1 LPSSLRL
8 HRLLI
13 AAAILVPAVVFV
25 AAAVWNRAEVVREAT
40 DTIVRT
46 TAVLDEHARKVFDT
60 VDLLLHRVDDH
71 VRRLSAD
78 EIATPDTNDFLRAL
92 KEPLEQA
99 VSIWVTDATGK
110 VLAGSQFWDPN
121 VGLAE
126 REFFAAQ
133 READQG
139 TYVSAAFTGRATRT
153 PSFAVSRRR
162 WSPDGS
168 FAGTVHVALSP
179 EYFARFYAEAVP
191 PLPHTAA
198 LIRADGSILA
208 REPAHATTERLGA
221 DSPVMKTIAAQP
233 LAGFLRGVST
243 IDGRERFYAYHKVA
257 AHPMYVALGIETS
270 VVLQRWRRNLAV
282 YGAVAG
288 LASLTLLLVSGLALR
303 RAQAEQAALT
313 RLRHES
319 EQRLAAEQR
328 LRQAQKMEAVGQ
340 LTGGIAHDFNNLL
353 AVIVG
358 SLEMLQRRLDRGE
371 ANVSRY
377 VTNALEGANRAAT
390 LTQRLLA
397 FSRQQA
403 LDPKPVNPNELVSG
417 MADLLRRTLG
427 ETIAVEVLLAQGL
440 WRTFVDPNELEHALL
455 NLAVN
460 ARDAMPEG
468 GRLVIETRNVPVRY
482 AAGEADG
489 SDYVRLSVIDT
500 GTGMPPE
507 VAAKAFDPF
516 FTTKREGQGTG
527 LGLSQVYGFVT
538 QSGGQVRIDSGLGRG
553 TSIVID
559 LPRYA
564 GPAAADAPAEAPADL
579 GQGRGETVLVVED
592 DDRVRRFSVDALA
605 DLGYATLEA
614 SSAAA
619 ALEIID
625 AHPEIAV
632 LFTDVVMPQT
642 HGRALAEEALRRRP
656 ALKVLFTTGY
666 ARDVL
671 RDETGL
677 ALLPKP
683 FTLEQLASKISE
695 VLAERPRT
703 SAAARAAGD
712 SAAGT

>member
-1 LPSSLRL
+1 L
-8 HRLLI
+8 
-13 AAAILVPAVVFV
+13 A
-25 AAAVWNRAEVVREAT
+25 W
-40 DTIVRT
+40 D
-46 TAVLDEHARKVFDT
+46 
-60 VDLLLHRVDDH
+60 
-71 VRRLSAD
+71 SA
-78 EIATPDTNDFLRAL
+78 
-92 KEPLEQA
+92 
-99 VSIWVTDATGK
+99 
-110 VLAGSQFWDPN
+110 
-121 VGLAE
+121 
-126 REFFAAQ
+126 
-133 READQG
+133 
-139 TYVSAAFTGRATRT
+139 
-153 PSFAVSRRR
+153 
-162 WSPDGS
+162 
-168 FAGTVHVALSP
+168 
-179 EYFARFYAEAVP
+179 
-191 PLPHTAA
+191 
-198 LIRADGSILA
+198 
-208 REPAHATTERLGA
+208 
-221 DSPVMKTIAAQP
+221 
-233 LAGFLRGVST
+233 
-243 IDGRERFYAYHKVA
+243 
-257 AHPMYVALGIETS
+257 

-288 LASLTLLLVSGLALR
+288 LAALTLLLVSLLALR
-303 RAQAEQAALT
+303 RAQAEQAALE

-358 SLEMLQRRLDRGE
+358 SLEMLQRRLNRGE
-371 ANVSRY
+371 TNVTRY
-377 VTNALEGANRAAT
+377 VTSALEGANRAAT

-403 LDPKPVNPNELVSG
+403 LDPKPVDPNELVSG

-427 ETIAVEVLLAQGL
+427 ETIAVEVRLAEGL

-468 GRLVIETRNVPVRY
+468 GRLVIETRNATVQHATGEI
-482 AAGEADG
+482 AAG
-489 SDYVRLSVIDT
+489 DYVRLSVTDT

-507 VAAKAFDPF
+507 VAAKAYDPF

-538 QSGGQVRIDSGLGRG
+538 QSGGHVRIDSSPGRG
-553 TSIVID
+553 TEIVID
-559 LPRYA
+559 LPRYV
-564 GPAAADAPAEAPADL
+564 GPAVADARAEAQGAVDA
-579 GQGRGETVLVVED
+579 GRGETVLVVED
-592 DDRVRRFSVDALA
+592 DDRVRRFSVDALT

-619 ALEIID
+619 ALELIE
-625 AHPEIAV
+625 AHPEIVV

-656 ALKVLFTTGY
+656 DLKVLFTTGY

-683 FTLEQLASKISE
+683 FTLEQLASKLRE
-695 VLAERPRT
+695 VLADRRRR
-703 SAAARAAGD
+703 SAAAPATGRRSAG
-712 SAAGT
+712 G

>member
-1 LPSSLRL
+1 M
-8 HRLLI
+8 

-25 AAAVWNRAEVVREAT
+25 AAALWNRGEVVREAKE
-40 DTIVRT
+40 TIVRT

-60 VDLLLHRVDDH
+60 VDLLLQRVDDH
-71 VRRLSAD
+71 VRRLAPD
-78 EIATPDTNDFLRAL
+78 EIATPETNDFLGAL
-92 KEPLEQA
+92 KAPLEQA
-99 VSIWVTDATGK
+99 VSIWVTDATGQ

-121 VGLAE
+121 ANISE
-126 REFFAAQ
+126 REFFAVQ
-133 READQG
+133 RERDRG
-139 TYVSAAFTGRATRT
+139 TYVSAPFTGRATRT

-162 WSPDGS
+162 SSPDGS

-179 EYFARFYAEAVP
+179 EYFARFYAEATPRV
-191 PLPHTAA
+191 PHTAA

-208 REPAHATTERLGA
+208 REPMDENMGRLA
-221 DSPVMKTIAAQP
+221 DDSPLMHAMTAQP
-233 LAGFLRGVST
+233 LGGFVRGVSASQ
-243 IDGRERFYAYHKVA
+243 GRERYYAYRRVGSTS
-257 AHPMYVALGIETS
+257 MYVALGVDS
-270 VVLQRWRRNLAV
+270 AVVLQRWRRNLAV

-288 LASLTLLLVSGLALR
+288 LAALTLLLVSLLALR
-303 RAQAEQAALT
+303 RAQAEQAALE

-371 ANVSRY
+371 TNVTRY
-377 VTNALEGANRAAT
+377 VTSALEGANRAAT

-403 LDPKPVNPNELVSG
+403 LDPKPVDPNELVSG

-427 ETIAVEVLLAQGL
+427 ETIAVEVRLAEGL

-468 GRLVIETRNVPVRY
+468 GRLVIETRNATVQHATGEI
-482 AAGEADG
+482 AAG
-489 SDYVRLSVIDT
+489 DYVRLSVTDT

-516 FTTKREGQGTG
+516 FTTKGEGQGTG

-538 QSGGQVRIDSGLGRG
+538 QSGGHVRIDSGPGRG
-553 TSIVID
+553 TAIVID
-559 LPRYA
+559 LPRYTGSA
-564 GPAAADAPAEAPADL
+564 VADARAEAQGAVDA
-579 GQGRGETVLVVED
+579 GRGETVLVVED
-592 DDRVRRFSVDALA
+592 DDRVRRFSVDALTE
-605 DLGYATLEA
+605 LGYATLEA

-619 ALEIID
+619 ALELIQ
-625 AHPEIAV
+625 AHPQIVV

-656 ALKVLFTTGY
+656 DLKVLFTTGY

-683 FTLEQLASKISE
+683 FTLEQLASKLRE
-695 VLAERPRT
+695 VLADRRRD
-703 SAAARAAGD
+703 SAAAPATGRRSAG
-712 SAAGT
+712 G

>member
-1 LPSSLRL
+1 MPSSLRL

-25 AAAVWNRAEVVREAT
+25 AAALWNRGEVVREAK

-60 VDLLLHRVDDH
+60 VDLLLQRIDDH
-71 VRRLSAD
+71 VRRLNVD
-78 EIATPDTNDFLRAL
+78 EIATPETNDFLRAL

-99 VSIWVTDATGK
+99 VSIWVTDATGT

-121 VGLAE
+121 VGIAE

-133 READQG
+133 RERDRG
-139 TYVSAAFTGRATRT
+139 TYVSAAFTGRATRI

-162 WSPDGS
+162 SSPDGS

-179 EYFARFYAEAVP
+179 EYFARFYAEAAP
-191 PLPHTAA
+191 PVPHTAA
-198 LIRADGSILA
+198 LIRADGSVLA
-208 REPAHATTERLGA
+208 REPMHAETERLGS
-221 DSPVMKTIAAQP
+221 DSPMMKAIAAQP
-233 LAGFLRGVST
+233 QAGFVRGVSSV
-243 IDGRERFYAYHKVA
+243 DGRERFYAYHKVA
-257 AHPMYVALGIETS
+257 AHPMYVALGVETS

-288 LASLTLLLVSGLALR
+288 LASLTLLLVSWLALR
-303 RAQAEQAALT
+303 RAQAEQAALS

-358 SLEMLQRRLDRGE
+358 SLEMLKRRLDRGE
-371 ANVSRY
+371 TNVSRY
-377 VTNALEGANRAAT
+377 VTSALEGANRAAT

-397 FSRQQA
+397 FSRQQS
-403 LDPKPVNPNELVSG
+403 LEPKPVNPNELVSG

-427 ETIAVEVLLAQGL
+427 ETIAVEVRLAEGL

-468 GRLVIETRNVPVRY
+468 GRLLIETQNAPVPHGTAEI
-482 AAGEADG
+482 AAG
-489 SDYVRLSVIDT
+489 DYVRLSVTDT
-500 GTGMPPE
+500 GMGMLPD

-516 FTTKREGQGTG
+516 FTTKREGEGTG

-538 QSGGQVRIDSGLGRG
+538 QSGGHVRIDSGPGRG

-564 GPAAADAPAEAPADL
+564 GSAVADAPAEVRGAVGA
-579 GQGRGETVLVVED
+579 GRGETVLVVED

-619 ALEIID
+619 ALELID

-656 ALKVLFTTGY
+656 GLKVLFTTGY

-683 FTLEQLASKISE
+683 FTLEQLASKLRE
-695 VLAERPRT
+695 VLSEGPRPVDAV
-703 SAAARAAGD
+703 AAAGRRDAG
-712 SAAGT
+712 A

>member
-25 AAAVWNRAEVVREAT
+25 AAALWNRGEVVREAK

-60 VDLLLHRVDDH
+60 VDLLLQRVDDH
-71 VRRLSAD
+71 VRALPPD
-78 EIATPDTNDFLRAL
+78 EIATPETNEFLRGL

-121 VGLAE
+121 VDIAE

-133 READQG
+133 RDRDRG
-139 TYVSAAFTGRATRT
+139 TYVSAAFTGKATRI

-162 WSPDGS
+162 TSPDGS

-179 EYFARFYAEAVP
+179 EYFARFYAEAAP
-191 PLPHTAA
+191 PVPHTAA
-198 LIRADGSILA
+198 ILRADGSILA
-208 REPAHATTERLGA
+208 REPMHEVTERLGP
-221 DSPVMKTIAAQP
+221 DSPLMRAIAVQP
-233 LAGFLRGVST
+233 RAGFVRGVST
-243 IDGRERFYAYHKVA
+243 IDRRERFYAYRQVA
-257 AHPMYVALGIETS
+257 AHPMYVALGVETS
-270 VVLQRWRRNLAV
+270 VVLQRWRRNLTV
-282 YGAVAG
+282 YGAVAA
-288 LASLTLLLVSGLALR
+288 LAALTLLLVSWLALR
-303 RAQAEQAALT
+303 RAQAEQAALAQ
-313 RLRHES
+313 LRHEN

-358 SLEMLQRRLDRGE
+358 SLEMLQRRLHRGE

-377 VTNALEGANRAAT
+377 VTSALEGAHRAAT

-403 LDPKPVNPNELVSG
+403 LDPKPVDPNELVSG

-427 ETIAVEVLLAQGL
+427 ETIVVEVRLAEGL
-440 WRTFVDPNELEHALL
+440 WRTFVDPNELEHAIL

-468 GRLVIETRNVPVRY
+468 GRLVIATKNTMLQ
-482 AAGEADG
+482 AGTAGELAPG
-489 SDYVRLSVIDT
+489 DYVRISVTDS
-500 GTGMPPE
+500 GTGMPAD

-538 QSGGQVRIDSGLGRG
+538 QSGGHVRIHSEPGRG

-564 GPAAADAPAEAPADL
+564 GPAVAEAPIEEPAEV
-579 GQGRGETVLVVED
+579 GAGHGETVLVVED
-592 DDRVRRFSVDALA
+592 DDRVRRFSVDALR

-614 SSAAA
+614 SNAAG
-619 ALEIID
+619 ALALID

-642 HGRALAEEALRRRP
+642 HGRALAEAALRRRP
-656 ALKVLFTTGY
+656 DLKVLFTTGY

-683 FTLEQLASKISE
+683 FTVEQLAAKMREVIS
-695 VLAERPRT
+695 ERPRP
-703 SAAARAAGD
+703 AAAAAVRRG
-712 SAAGT
+712 AGA

>member
-1 LPSSLRL
+1 
-8 HRLLI
+8 
-13 AAAILVPAVVFV
+13 V
-25 AAAVWNRAEVVREAT
+25 
-40 DTIVRT
+40 
-46 TAVLDEHARKVFDT
+46 
-60 VDLLLHRVDDH
+60 
-71 VRRLSAD
+71 
-78 EIATPDTNDFLRAL
+78 
-92 KEPLEQA
+92 
-99 VSIWVTDATGK
+99 
-110 VLAGSQFWDPN
+110 
-121 VGLAE
+121 
-126 REFFAAQ
+126 
-133 READQG
+133 
-139 TYVSAAFTGRATRT
+139 
-153 PSFAVSRRR
+153 
-162 WSPDGS
+162 
-168 FAGTVHVALSP
+168 
-179 EYFARFYAEAVP
+179 
-191 PLPHTAA
+191 
-198 LIRADGSILA
+198 
-208 REPAHATTERLGA
+208 
-221 DSPVMKTIAAQP
+221 
-233 LAGFLRGVST
+233 
-243 IDGRERFYAYHKVA
+243 DGRERFYAYHKVA
-257 AHPMYVALGIETS
+257 AHPMYVALGVETS

-288 LASLTLLLVSGLALR
+288 LASLTLLLVSWLALR
-303 RAQAEQAALT
+303 RAQAEQAALS

-358 SLEMLQRRLDRGE
+358 SLEMLKRRLDRGE
-371 ANVSRY
+371 TNVSRY
-377 VTNALEGANRAAT
+377 VTSALEGANRAAT

-397 FSRQQA
+397 FSRQQS
-403 LDPKPVNPNELVSG
+403 LEPKPVNPNELVSG

-427 ETIAVEVLLAQGL
+427 ETIAVEVRLAEGL

-460 ARDAMPEG
+460 ARDAMPDG
-468 GRLVIETRNVPVRY
+468 GRLLIETQNAPVPHGTAEI
-482 AAGEADG
+482 AAG
-489 SDYVRLSVIDT
+489 DYVRLSVTDT
-500 GTGMPPE
+500 GMGMLPD

-516 FTTKREGQGTG
+516 FTTKREGEGTG

-538 QSGGQVRIDSGLGRG
+538 QSGGHVRIDSGPGRG

-564 GPAAADAPAEAPADL
+564 GSAVADAPAEVRGAVGA
-579 GQGRGETVLVVED
+579 GRGETVLVVED
-592 DDRVRRFSVDALA
+592 DDRVRRFSVDALG

-619 ALEIID
+619 ALKLID

-656 ALKVLFTTGY
+656 GLKVLFTTGY

-683 FTLEQLASKISE
+683 FTLEQLASKLRE
-695 VLAERPRT
+695 VLSEGPRPVDAV
-703 SAAARAAGD
+703 AAAGRRDAG
-712 SAAGT
+712 A